1 MRRRLVH
8 ALAWTLATLAAVTV
22 SWFGVR
28 LVLDSTSD
36 RPHTVPLSGR
46 APSSQPPLVGTAT
59 ERPAPP
65 SPTPEPETPSAPES
79 SQALPERER
88 RTQSPEGTVGAEE
101 GPGDGAGDAAQQ
113 DRPAASATGD
123 VQTYPV
129 VSGRVTFEMAADSAE
144 LVSATPDAGWQMQT
158 WEQTTW
164 IRVDFVA
171 DGRMDVGDLHVAR
184 RPAAGGDERVRDL
197 KDPDPSS
204 AT

>member
-59 ERPAPP
+59 DRPAPP
-65 SPTPEPETPSAPES
+65 SPTPAPETPSATES
-79 SQALPERER
+79 SEDPPQ
-88 RTQSPEGTVGAEE
+88 RTESPQGTVGAADEADE
-101 GPGDGAGDAAQQ
+101 GAGDAAQQ
-113 DRPAASATGD
+113 DPPAAGATGD

-129 VSGRVTFEMAADSAE
+129 AGGRVTFEMAADSAE

-171 DGRMDVGDLHVAR
+171 DGRRTSVICTWHDSE
-184 RPAAGGDERVRDL
+184 PRVETNEY
-197 KDPDPSS
+197 

>member
-46 APSSQPPLVGTAT
+46 APSSSPPPLVGTAT

-65 SPTPEPETPSAPES
+65 SPTPSPTTPSAVES
-79 SQALPERER
+79 SPEPPERTE
-88 RTQSPEGTVGAEE
+88 SPQGTGEAANGTGNATGG
-101 GPGDGAGDAAQQ
+101 GPGSAAQR
-113 DRPAASATGD
+113 DRPAASARGD

-129 VSGRVTFEMAADSAE
+129 AGGRVTFEMTADSAE
-144 LVSATPDAGWQMQT
+144 LVSATPEAGWQMQT

-164 IRVDFVA
+164 IRVDFVG
-171 DGRMDVGDLHVAR
+171 DGRRTSVICTWHDSE
-184 RPAAGGDERVRDL
+184 PRVETNEY
-197 KDPDPSS
+197 

>member
-1 MRRRLVH
+1 MRRRFVH

-28 LVLDSTSD
+28 LMLDSTSD

-46 APSSQPPLVGTAT
+46 APSESATATEPPSVGTAT
-59 ERPAPP
+59 DRPARP
-65 SPTPEPETPSAPES
+65 SPTPTRTTPSATES
-79 SQALPERER
+79 SREPERTATADSPDSPDRPDSPDER
-88 RTQSPEGTVGAEE
+88 A
-101 GPGDGAGDAAQQ
+101 ADAARQ
-113 DRPAASATGD
+113 DVPAASATGD

-129 VSGRVTFEMAADSAE
+129 AGGRVTFEMAADSAE

-171 DGRMDVGDLHVAR
+171 GSR
-184 RPAAGGDERVRDL
+184 RTSVICTWHDSEPRVETTEY
-197 KDPDPSS
+197 

>member
-46 APSSQPPLVGTAT
+46 APSSPPPLVGTAT
-59 ERPAPP
+59 ERPPP
-65 SPTPEPETPSAPES
+65 ASPTPEPETPSAPES
-79 SQALPERER
+79 SQDPPERER
-88 RTQSPEGTVGAEE
+88 RTASPEGTVGAEE
-101 GPGDGAGDAAQQ
+101 GPGEGRQ
-113 DRPAASATGD
+113 DQPAETATGD

-129 VSGRVTFEMAADSAE
+129 AGGRVTFEMAADSAE

-171 DGRMDVGDLHVAR
+171 DNR
-184 RPAAGGDERVRDL
+184 RTSVICTWHDGPPRVETNEY
-197 KDPDPSS
+197 

>member
-46 APSSQPPLVGTAT
+46 APSPSPPPLVGTAT

-65 SPTPEPETPSAPES
+65 SPTPPPTTPSAAES
-79 SQALPERER
+79 SPEPPERTE
-88 RTQSPEGTVGAEE
+88 SPRGTDGTGD

-113 DRPAASATGD
+113 DRPPASAPGD

-129 VSGRVTFEMAADSAE
+129 AGGRVTFEMTTDAAE
-144 LVSATPDAGWQMQT
+144 LVSATPEAGWQMQT

-171 DGRMDVGDLHVAR
+171 DGRRTSVICTWHDSE
-184 RPAAGGDERVRDL
+184 PRVETNEY
-197 KDPDPSS
+197 

>member
-46 APSSQPPLVGTAT
+46 APSSPPPLVGTAT

-65 SPTPEPETPSAPES
+65 SPTPEPETPSAPER
-79 SQALPERER
+79 SQGPPERER
-88 RTQSPEGTVGAEE
+88 PTESPEGTDAAEE
-101 GPGDGAGDAAQQ
+101 GPGESPGDGAADAGQQ
-113 DRPAASATGD
+113 DLPAASATGD

-129 VSGRVTFEMAADSAE
+129 AGGRVTFEMAADAAE

-171 DGRMDVGDLHVAR
+171 DGRRTSVICTWHDG
-184 RPAAGGDERVRDL
+184 PPRVETNEY
-197 KDPDPSS
+197 

>member
-1 MRRRLVH
+1 MRRRFVH

-46 APSSQPPLVGTAT
+46 APSDSASEPPSWVGTAT
-59 ERPAPP
+59 ERPKPPAPTRP
-65 SPTPEPETPSAPES
+65 SDTPSATES
-79 SQALPERER
+79 SAEPERADSGDSADSADSPDLPE
-88 RTQSPEGTVGAEE
+88 
-101 GPGDGAGDAAQQ
+101 DGAGDAAQQ
-113 DRPAASATGD
+113 DRPAESATGD
-123 VQTYPV
+123 VRTYPV
-129 VSGRVTFEMAADSAE
+129 AGGRVTFEMAAGSAE
-144 LVSATPDAGWQMQT
+144 LVSATPEAGWQMQT

-171 DGRMDVGDLHVAR
+171 GDR
-184 RPAAGGDERVRDL
+184 RTSVFCTWHDSAPRVETNEY
-197 KDPDPSS
+197 

>member
-46 APSSQPPLVGTAT
+46 APSSSPPPLVGTAT
-59 ERPAPP
+59 DRPAPP
-65 SPTPEPETPSAPES
+65 QPTRTRKPPPAAESSHAPPEDPES
-79 SQALPERER
+79 PR
-88 RTQSPEGTVGAEE
+88 GTGGTADGAEE
-101 GPGDGAGDAAQQ
+101 GAADGAGDAAQES
-113 DRPAASATGD
+113 PAAGATGD

-129 VSGRVTFEMAADSAE
+129 AGGRVTFEMAPDAAE
-144 LVSATPDAGWQMQT
+144 LVSATPEAGWQMQA

-171 DGRMDVGDLHVAR
+171 QDRRTSVICTWHDGA
-184 RPAAGGDERVRDL
+184 PRVETNDY
-197 KDPDPSS
+197 

>member
-1 MRRRLVH
+1 MRRRFVH

-28 LVLDSTSD
+28 LMLDSTSD

-46 APSSQPPLVGTAT
+46 APSASESSSPEPPSWVGTAT
-59 ERPAPP
+59 ERPLPP
-65 SPTPEPETPSAPES
+65 SPTRTPDPPSAAES
-79 SQALPERER
+79 SQGSER
-88 RTQSPEGTVGAEE
+88 TDDPDSPDQPDSPD
-101 GPGDGAGDAAQQ
+101 GPQGGGGDAAQH
-113 DRPAASATGD
+113 DRPAESATGD

-129 VSGRVTFEMAADSAE
+129 AGGRVTFEMAAGSAE
-144 LVSATPDAGWQMQT
+144 LVSATPEAGWRMET

-171 DGRMDVGDLHVAR
+171 DGRRTSVICTWHDSE
-184 RPAAGGDERVRDL
+184 PRVETNEH
-197 KDPDPSS
+197 